1 VLEHLLSLQHHQN
14 IQAFKSV
21 PLIDFHTHK
30 PTAEGVVTPR
40 CFGIHPWEAMEEFQV
55 SSFMVQAEKVQTI
68 GECGLDKCC
77 NTPWERQMEV
87 FVRQIEIAEQ
97 LGKPLVIHCVKAF
110 NELMELRKTHKQTP
124 WVVHGFT
131 GSTELYNQLLKADIE
146 VSFGAAILD
155 KRREKVRETLSKA
168 DLNRIFLETDDSGA
182 DIADI
187 YHEASSICGCDL
199 SELQT
204 TIKDHYNALM
214 KR

>member
-1 VLEHLLSLQHHQN
+1 MPLL
-14 IQAFKSV
+14 
-21 PLIDFHTHK
+21 DFHTHR
-30 PTAEGVVTPR
+30 PTAEGVITPR
-40 CFGIHPWEAMEEFQV
+40 CFGIHPWVLAARAISTSRTSVNDSGMLAAQDGLWEG
-55 SSFMVQAEKVQTI
+55 FMLAAEGAQMI

-77 NTPWERQMEV
+77 DTPWERQMEV

-168 DLNRIFLETDDSGA
+168 DPDRIFLETDDSGA
-182 DIADI
+182 DIREI
-187 YHEASSICGCDL
+187 YHAAAEILGIDNL
-199 SELQT
+199 EER
-204 TIKDHYNALM
+204 IMRHYLEVVKM
-214 KR
+214 

>member
-1 VLEHLLSLQHHQN
+1 MPFL
-14 IQAFKSV
+14 
-21 PLIDFHTHK
+21 DFHTHR
-30 PTAEGVVTPR
+30 PTAEGVITPR
-40 CFGIHPWEAMEEFQV
+40 CFGIHPWCVPAQDRLDSFKLEAEGAQM
-55 SSFMVQAEKVQTI
+55 I

-77 NTPWERQMEV
+77 DTPWERQMEV

-168 DLNRIFLETDDSGA
+168 DPDRIFLETDDSGA
-182 DIADI
+182 DIREI
-187 YHEASSICGCDL
+187 YHAAAEILGRDNL
-199 SELQT
+199 EER
-204 TIKDHYNALM
+204 IMRHYLEVVKM
-214 KR
+214 